1 MRLFVSKI
9 LMFFVLLLMLIQP
22 VQAKANDLK
31 VDDAYVCMQATAKI
45 EQQYQIKKHLLT
57 TISSVETGRYNEAK
71 KQTLA
76 WPWTINAQGKG
87 RYFAT
92 KEEAV
97 RAVKKLQAQGVKSI
111 DVGCMQINLAYHG
124 DAFDSIE
131 DALDPETNVTY
142 GDKFLRNLY
151 EQKRDWIKA
160 AMAYHSSVPTKAQR
174 YKRKLASAYEKV
186 KLAQNDLSASLFGN
200 MTKPAANKTGHDRK
214 VIAEKRIA
222 EAKASLAKARADAK
236 AWREAKLA
244 EYRKNKTK

>member
-111 DVGCMQINLAYHG
+111 DVGCMQVNLKYHG
-124 DAFDSIE
+124 KAFSS
-131 DALDPETNVTY
+131 LDEAFEPEKNAAY
-142 GDKFLRNLY
+142 SAQFLRQLY
-151 EQKRDWIKA
+151 KRNKQDWTKT
-160 AMAYHSSVPTKAQR
+160 AMHYHSRNLRQGTN
-174 YKRKLASAYEKV
+174 YKNRLEK
-186 KLAQNDLSASLFGN
+186 
-200 MTKPAANKTGHDRK
+200 HY
-214 VIAEKRIA
+214 AEYV
-222 EAKASLAKARADAK
+222 
-236 AWREAKLA
+236 REDGEGAKLF
-244 EYRKNKTK
+244 

>member
-97 RAVKKLQAQGVKSI
+97 
-111 DVGCMQINLAYHG
+111 
-124 DAFDSIE
+124 
-131 DALDPETNVTY
+131 
-142 GDKFLRNLY
+142 
-151 EQKRDWIKA
+151 
-160 AMAYHSSVPTKAQR
+160 
-174 YKRKLASAYEKV
+174 
-186 KLAQNDLSASLFGN
+186 
-200 MTKPAANKTGHDRK
+200 
-214 VIAEKRIA
+214 
-222 EAKASLAKARADAK
+222 
-236 AWREAKLA
+236 
-244 EYRKNKTK
+244 

>member
-1 MRLFVSKI
+1 
-9 LMFFVLLLMLIQP
+9 MLIQP

-111 DVGCMQINLAYHG
+111 DVGCMQINLAYH
-124 DAFDSIE
+124 AMPLT
-131 DALDPETNVTY
+131 ALKTLWIRKQTLRTAPSSCAICTSRSVTGLKLPWHITPAY
-142 GDKFLRNLY
+142 QPKRSVISANWLRLT
-151 EQKRDWIKA
+151 KK
-160 AMAYHSSVPTKAQR
+160 SSW
-174 YKRKLASAYEKV
+174 RK
-186 KLAQNDLSASLFGN
+186 
-200 MTKPAANKTGHDRK
+200 MT
-214 VIAEKRIA
+214 
-222 EAKASLAKARADAK
+222 
-236 AWREAKLA
+236 
-244 EYRKNKTK
+244 